1 MKNKFKT
8 ALCTILSAALCGVF
22 AAGCSTTVVP
32 PPAIDGDKKPEPSA
46 FGKENVKILAIG
58 NSFSDN
64 AMSYLYPILTA
75 FGAQNI
81 VLGNLYIGGC
91 TLQTHANNALQNNS
105 AYDYRKNTSGTFVT
119 TSGTK
124 MGDAIREEQWQ
135 VITLQQASGVSGM
148 LSTYNEDI
156 DILTTYVNSNKT
168 GEAKLGW
175 HMTWAYQ
182 QNSTHGE
189 FPNYGS
195 NQMTMY
201 EKIVTCVN
209 AKIDTNKAFDFVIP
223 AGTAIQNARTS
234 YVGDNLTIDGYHLN
248 SLGEFIIGVTW
259 VMKITGWGIDELDV
273 NKIPPEFQG
282 DAELIKEAA
291 SNAIKK
297 PYEVTRSELSTKP
310 ALPPVDMSKY
320 ELLDLDIV
328 TCGHWNSGSD
338 DNGVIK
344 TMKNFACTSKR
355 FTKAEI
361 PVGSIIELK
370 SGYSYRPDAWNT
382 ETGASTAA
390 RPGNV
395 TAERI
400 VVDEAWWNGYTYRAF
415 NLSKPGTS
423 DTTGMEAEFKEA
435 FKIYVPK
442 K

>member
-1 MKNKFKT
+1 MKKKFK
-8 ALCTILSAALCGVF
+8 AIVGAVLASALCGIF
-22 AAGCSTTVVP
+22 AAGCGSTVVP
-32 PPAIDGDKKPEPSA
+32 PPPTGDDKEPPA

-64 AMSYLYPILTA
+64 AMKYLYPILTA

-91 TLQTHANNALQNNS
+91 TLKTHAGNATQNTS

-124 MGDAIREEQWQ
+124 MRDAIKDEEWQ
-135 VITLQQASGVSGM
+135 IITMQQASGVSGM
-148 LSTYNEDI
+148 LATYNEDI
-156 DILTTYVNSNKT
+156 DILTAYVNANKT
-168 GEAKLGW
+168 GDPRLGW

-189 FPNYGS
+189 FINYGN
-195 NQMTMY
+195 NQQTMY
-201 EKIVTCVN
+201 EKIVSCVN
-209 AKIDTNKAFDFVIP
+209 AKIDTNSEFDFVIP

-234 YVGDNLTIDGYHLN
+234 YIGDNLTIDGYHLN
-248 SLGEFIIGVTW
+248 SLGEYIIGVTW
-259 VMKITGWGIDELDV
+259 VMKITGWPIEDLDENKV
-273 NKIPPEFQG
+273 NPEFRG
-282 DAELIKEAA
+282 DIELIKESA

-297 PYEVTRSELSTKP
+297 PYEITLSKFSEKP
-310 ALPPVDMSKY
+310 ALPPIDMSKY
-320 ELLDLDIV
+320 ELLDFDIV
-328 TCGHWNSGSD
+328 TCGHYNSASD
-338 DNGVIK
+338 DNGIIT
-344 TMKNFACTSKR
+344 TMKNFACSGKR
-355 FTKAEI
+355 FTKEDI

-382 ETGASTAA
+382 QTGASTAA

-395 TAERI
+395 TAERV
-400 VVDEAWWNGYTYRAF
+400 VVDEAWWNGYVYRAF
-415 NLSKPGTS
+415 NLSKTGVK